1 MNAACIDKEL
11 IEAARRTAEAIR
23 KVGFTVVTAE
33 SCTGGLV
40 SAALSHAE
48 DASELLQGSF
58 VVYTKGNKT
67 AALGVDKQL
76 LSTQGAV
83 CEEVAAQMACG
94 ALARSPATLA
104 LSVTGVLGPDPDEDG
119 NPVGRV
125 CFSLCTRDGKPE
137 SKAMSYA
144 EDHPDAL
151 RRRVTLDA
159 LHLLRDA
166 ALCAT
171 K

>member
-23 KVGFTVVTAE
+23 KAGFTVVTAE

-48 DASELLQGSF
+48 GASEVLHGGF
-58 VVYTKGNKT
+58 VVYTKDSKA
-67 AALGVDKQL
+67 AALGIDKQL

-104 LSVTGVLGPDPDEDG
+104 LSVTGVLGPNPDEDG

-137 SKAMSYA
+137 SKTLSYP
-144 EDHPDAL
+144 EDQPDAL
-151 RRRVTLDA
+151 RRCVTLDA
-159 LHLLRDA
+159 LNLLRNA
-166 ALCAT
+166 VP
-171 K
+171 